1 MKIENFL
8 KDRFGMFIHWGVYSI
23 PGRGEWIR
31 SHERI
36 SVEDYQKYVDEF
48 NPSDYNPKEWAK
60 LAKRAGMK
68 YAVMTTKHHDGYC
81 LFDSK
86 YTDYSSQ
93 NYIGR
98 DLIREYVDAFR
109 SEGIQIGFYY
119 SVIDWHH
126 KDYPTYGDLQHPMRD
141 NESYKDLEKEKDLS
155 RYIEYMH
162 GQVRELMTNYG
173 EIDILWFDFS
183 YNNTPESGL
192 PRMKG
197 ETWEAT
203 KLVQMIRELQPN
215 IIINNRLGGDM
226 RLENPE
232 YYAGDFTSPEQII
245 PAKGMLNNKG
255 EMLPWEACVTLNN
268 SWAYSA
274 RGNNEYKSVKTVIR
288 TLVECVSKNGN
299 LLLNVGP
306 NAKGQIPKESLEILE
321 EVGKWMDANSKSI
334 YNCKAAD
341 YDRPEWGRY
350 TQNGKFL
357 YAHILD
363 RGIGWITLLGLEGK
377 VKKARMLHDGTEVLL
392 DRPWNVSKFPDDAFL
407 ILPSQKLPDEND
419 TVIEIELI

>member
-1 MKIENFL
+1 MKIEDFL
-8 KDRFGMFIHWGVYSI
+8 KERFGMFIHWGVYSI
-23 PGRGEWIR
+23 PGRGEWLR
-31 SHERI
+31 SHTKMSIE
-36 SVEDYQKYVDEF
+36 EYQKYVDEF

-60 LAKRAGMK
+60 LAKKAGMK
-68 YAVMTTKHHDGYC
+68 YAVMTAKHHDGYC

-86 YTDYSSQ
+86 YTNYSSQ
-93 NYIGR
+93 HYIGR

-109 SEGIQIGFYY
+109 SEGIKVGLYY

-126 KDYPTYGDLQHPMRD
+126 EDYPTYGDLQHPMRD
-141 NESYKDLEKEKDLS
+141 NEAYKDLEKDKNLDNYLD
-155 RYIEYMH
+155 YMH

-197 ETWEAT
+197 ETWRAT
-203 KLVQMIRELQPN
+203 ELVKMIKELQPN
-215 IIINNRLGGDM
+215 IVINNRLGGDM
-226 RLENPE
+226 RLDEPE

-255 EMLPWEACVTLNN
+255 EVLPWEACVTLNS
-268 SWAYSA
+268 SWGYSA
-274 RGNNEYKSVKTVIR
+274 KNSEYKSVKTIIR
-288 TLVECVSKNGN
+288 TIVECVSKNGN

-306 NAKGQIPKESLEILE
+306 NSKGQIPKESVEILE

-341 YDRPEWGRY
+341 YERPEWGRY
-350 TQNGKFL
+350 TQNGKLL
-357 YAHILD
+357 YVHILD

-377 VKKARMLHDGTEVLL
+377 VKKARMLHDGAEVLL

-407 ILPSQKLPDEND
+407 ILPSQDLPDEND

>member
-1 MKIENFL
+1 MKIEKFL
-8 KDRFGMFIHWGVYSI
+8 NDRFGMFIHWGVYSI

-48 NPSDYNPKEWAK
+48 NPSDYNPREWAK
-60 LAKRAGMK
+60 LAKKAGMK

-93 NYIGR
+93 HYIGR

-109 SEGIQIGFYY
+109 AEGIQIGFYY

-141 NESYKDLEKEKDLS
+141 NEAYKDLEKEKDLS

-197 ETWEAT
+197 
-203 KLVQMIRELQPN
+203 
-215 IIINNRLGGDM
+215 
-226 RLENPE
+226 
-232 YYAGDFTSPEQII
+232 
-245 PAKGMLNNKG
+245 
-255 EMLPWEACVTLNN
+255 
-268 SWAYSA
+268 
-274 RGNNEYKSVKTVIR
+274 
-288 TLVECVSKNGN
+288 
-299 LLLNVGP
+299 
-306 NAKGQIPKESLEILE
+306 
-321 EVGKWMDANSKSI
+321 
-334 YNCKAAD
+334 
-341 YDRPEWGRY
+341 
-350 TQNGKFL
+350 
-357 YAHILD
+357 
-363 RGIGWITLLGLEGK
+363 
-377 VKKARMLHDGTEVLL
+377 
-392 DRPWNVSKFPDDAFL
+392 
-407 ILPSQKLPDEND
+407 
-419 TVIEIELI
+419 

>member
-1 MKIENFL
+1 MKIEKFL
-8 KDRFGMFIHWGVYSI
+8 NDRFGMFIHWGVYSI

-48 NPSDYNPKEWAK
+48 NPSDYNPREWAK
-60 LAKRAGMK
+60 LAKKAGMK

-86 YTDYSSQ
+86 YTDYSSKH
-93 NYIGR
+93 YIGR

-109 SEGIQIGFYY
+109 AEGIQIGFYY
-119 SVIDWHH
+119 SVIDWYH

-141 NESYKDLEKEKDLS
+141 NEAYKDLEKEKDLS

-197 ETWEAT
+197 ETWEST
-203 KLVQMIRELQPN
+203 KLVEMIRKLQPN
-215 IIINNRLGGDM
+215 IVINNRLGGDM

-232 YYAGDFTSPEQII
+232 YFAGDFTSPEQLI

-255 EMLPWEACVTLNN
+255 EILPWEACVTLNS

-274 RGNNEYKSVKTVIR
+274 KNSEYKSVKTIIR
-288 TLVECVSKNGN
+288 ALVECVSKNGN

-306 NAKGQIPKESLEILE
+306 NSKGQIPKESIEILE
-321 EVGKWMDANSKSI
+321 EVGKWMKNNSSSI
-334 YNCKAAD
+334 YNCKSSD
-341 YDRPEWGRY
+341 YERPEWGRY
-350 TQNGKFL
+350 TQNGKLL
-357 YAHILD
+357 YAHVME
-363 RGIGWITLLGLEGK
+363 RGIGPISLLGLEGK
-377 VKKARMLHDGTEVLL
+377 IKKARMLHDGSEVII
-392 DRPWNVSKFPDDAFL
+392 DRPWNVSKFPNDAFL
-407 ILPSQKLPDEND
+407 VLPSQKLPDEND

>member
-1 MKIENFL
+1 MKIDDFL
-8 KDRFGMFIHWGVYSI
+8 KERFGMFIHWGVYSI
-23 PGRGEWIR
+23 PARGEWIR
-31 SHERI
+31 SHEKI
-36 SVEDYQKYVDEF
+36 SIKDYQKYVDEF

-60 LAKRAGMK
+60 LAKKAGMK
-68 YAVMTTKHHDGYC
+68 YAVMTAKHHDGYC

-86 YTDYSSQ
+86 YTTYTSQ
-93 NYIGR
+93 FYIGR
-98 DLIREYVDAFR
+98 DLIREYIDAFR
-109 SEGIQIGFYY
+109 NEGIKIGLYY

-141 NESYKDLEKEKDLS
+141 NEKYKDLEKEKNLDN
-155 RYIEYMH
+155 YIEYLH
-162 GQVRELMTNYG
+162 NQVRELMTNYG

-197 ETWEAT
+197 ETWRAT
-203 KLVQMIRELQPN
+203 ELVKMIRELQPN
-215 IIINNRLGGDM
+215 IVINNRLGGDM

-245 PAKGMLNNKG
+245 PAKGMLDNNG
-255 EMLPWEACVTLNN
+255 NMLPWEACVTLNS
-268 SWAYSA
+268 SWAYSTRA
-274 RGNNEYKSVKTVIR
+274 NNEYKSVQTVIR
-288 TLVECVSKNGN
+288 TIVECVSKNGN

-306 NAKGQIPKESLEILE
+306 NSKGQIPKESVKILE
-321 EVGKWMDANSKSI
+321 EVGKWMDNNSKSI
-334 YNCKAAD
+334 YNCKASD
-341 YDRPEWGRY
+341 YERPEWGRY

-357 YAHILD
+357 YAHVLE

>member
-1 MKIENFL
+1 MKIEDFL
-8 KDRFGMFIHWGVYSI
+8 KERFGMFIHWGVYSI
-23 PGRGEWIR
+23 PGRGEWLR
-31 SHERI
+31 SHAKMSIE
-36 SVEDYQKYVDEF
+36 EYQKYVDEF

-60 LAKRAGMK
+60 LAKKAGMK
-68 YAVMTTKHHDGYC
+68 YAVMTAKHHDGYC

-93 NYIGR
+93 HYIGR

-109 SEGIQIGFYY
+109 SEGIKVGLYY

-126 KDYPTYGDLQHPMRD
+126 EDYPTYGDLQHPMRD
-141 NESYKDLEKEKDLS
+141 NEAYKDLEKDKNLDNYLD
-155 RYIEYMH
+155 YMH

-197 ETWEAT
+197 ETWRAT
-203 KLVQMIRELQPN
+203 ELVKMIKELQPN
-215 IIINNRLGGDM
+215 IVINNRLGGDM
-226 RLENPE
+226 RLDEPE

-255 EMLPWEACVTLNN
+255 EVLPWEACVTLNS
-268 SWAYSA
+268 SWGYSA
-274 RGNNEYKSVKTVIR
+274 KNSEYKSVKTIIR
-288 TLVECVSKNGN
+288 TIVECVSKNGN

-306 NAKGQIPKESLEILE
+306 NSKGQIPKESVEILE

-341 YDRPEWGRY
+341 YERPEWGRY

-377 VKKARMLHDGTEVLL
+377 VKKARMLHDGAEVLL

-407 ILPSQKLPDEND
+407 ILPSQELPDEND